1 MLKKSSTLKPKNLKN
16 NTLQPKEKT
25 KGNNGMDFMFQ
36 PKNDLDE
43 IIDAELK
50 KEEAIAQ
57 KEREKKAAEK

>member
-1 MLKKSSTLKPKNLKN
+1 
-16 NTLQPKEKT
+16 
-25 KGNNGMDFMFQ
+25 MDFMFQ
-36 PKNDLDE
+36 PVNDLDE